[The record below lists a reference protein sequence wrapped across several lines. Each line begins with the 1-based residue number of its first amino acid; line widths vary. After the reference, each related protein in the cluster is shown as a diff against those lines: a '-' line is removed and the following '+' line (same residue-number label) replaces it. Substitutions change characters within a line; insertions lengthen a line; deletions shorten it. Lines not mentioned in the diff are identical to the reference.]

1 VTIKAPL
8 NPNQPAIY
16 QWPGA
21 ILFSPTTGLLTEGC
35 CFFHAGSAKTI
46 ILDHVHRLHQ
56 KICSGQS
63 SLYNSN
69 IIVLLTCCGDVV
81 HAFLGSML
89 AAAPVCHRVGQNTVG
104 EVFDS
109 SFPIL
114 QFFWHTSYT
123 TTTTTV
129 LCPFFQDHPGEPEPE
144 ENFWTLWCKGRL
156 TDVDTP
162 TIWQGVTPS
171 RLSSKHCP
179 PPPPPMFFLQARC
192 LSFRPTNSVE
202 ALKACT
208 PATVVRK

>member
-1 VTIKAPL
+1 MTIKAPL

-35 CFFHAGSAKTI
+35 CFFHACSAKTI

-114 QFFWHTSYT
+114 QFF
-123 TTTTTV
+123 
-129 LCPFFQDHPGEPEPE
+129 G
-144 ENFWTLWCKGRL
+144 
-156 TDVDTP
+156 
-162 TIWQGVTPS
+162 
-171 RLSSKHCP
+171 
-179 PPPPPMFFLQARC
+179 
-192 LSFRPTNSVE
+192 
-202 ALKACT
+202 T
-208 PATVVRK
+208 PATPPPQPFYVPFSRTTRVSRSQKRTSGLYGARED